1 MRKEHLRYA
10 KEIRDWGFVPEYE
23 AWEMSKGASGWKVG
37 KTGRI
42 NWEKIIGAAEQV
54 GRAKPAEL
62 IQNLNSENASIRYWG
77 AIGLGALENGLTKSS
92 IMALKKA
99 LEDSSPSVR
108 IEAANSLVRAG
119 NSEPALSRLIEEL
132 DHKNLI
138 VVTHAA
144 RTIELLGDLAK
155 KAAPAMEAC
164 LKRAYAVRPPN
175 LSPVI
180 VLPGDQDM
188 AMFVGFSCN
197 AFLQKIK

>member
-23 AWEMSKGASGWKVG
+23 AWEMSKGSSAWKVARSG
-37 KTGRI
+37 TL
-42 NWEKIIGAAEQV
+42 NWDKIIGAAEQV
-54 GRAKPAEL
+54 GRAEPTDL
-62 IQNLNSENASIRYWG
+62 IQNLKSENASIRYWG

-108 IEAANSLVRAG
+108 IEAANALIRNGKA
-119 NSEPALSRLIEEL
+119 EPALTVLIGEL
-132 DHKNLI
+132 DHQNLI

-144 RTIELLGDLAK
+144 RTIELLGELAK
-155 KAAPAMEAC
+155 KALPAMKAC
-164 LKRAYAVRPPN
+164 LKRAYAVRPPD

-197 AFLQKIK
+197 AFLKKFE